1 MKLCQNCSQSVA
13 GNVASCP
20 NCGNE
25 IKEGRKHI
33 DDYLILSVLHEGYS
47 SILCKAVKE
56 GGESPVMIR
65 IFTSNSGVDE
75 KVAARLKR
83 ELEELKKLPEEYFVR
98 HCEIRYSSDGLW
110 YRVSEWVDAEN
121 WGTLISSG
129 QFQDYHTAFSIF
141 YKIASILEGLH
152 RIGHIIPHL
161 TLDDIMLFKNQEG
174 GLEVKIDY
182 KLSRF
187 INPQIDRPTPMLK
200 KLLNCH
206 PDIIGQRPLDS
217 RSDIWSL
224 GKIFVELL
232 SGDPD
237 INDFSGKA
245 GELPLPPKIKT
256 LIKVMLAEDSSLRPS
271 SMAEVAE
278 SLKKVTNRDIKA
290 ARAKQIE
297 SASAPIKAV
306 NKLKKKAIFFGMLFV
321 LMIIGGLSWNYLSV
335 NRKGPD
341 AVFRD
346 FVDRF
351 AKSVAFVTVEYSIR
365 DNNDIYYQSRK
376 EGTAFLV
383 DKEGYLLTNR
393 HVLCP
398 WLEDRSFFLIANSL
412 RRQGKS
418 PFMAY
423 RIFLWFEGE
432 KAFKRL
438 PNLTGTPDLEDIYDI
453 ESAFSTDKTPR
464 LSIAGVSQAPV
475 KTWQIVKSPLKD
487 DFAVI
492 KIEKVPEGLKPLP
505 VDLEMDVR
513 KIPKLSPIIT
523 LGFPLGSH
531 IQENTI
537 NVSVTRG
544 NVRRTFESMFQ
555 VDTSIHRGN
564 SGGPVIDARGK
575 VIGIASK
582 VVFEWAEAPVPV
594 ATSQSDIGLV
604 LPVTK
609 AVSFIQAL
617 KKGDMKWNGVLD
629 LTVDEKL
636 KNIREIAR
644 ERRWADAQTL
654 ADKEVKLNP
663 DPTMIMAAG
672 ILHYC
677 AGDTQGSKNYLRQAV
692 SIDRENNTAKF
703 LLYWIN
709 RSAGKTG
716 EDSYRRE
723 LLGMDWRSP
732 GEFSGYLVRVAEGQI
747 EANKALAGGYSDAE
761 KSWLHYVVG
770 LTRQK
775 QNDLLSSEELF
786 KKALLSSELDDWV
799 YFLALSGLQQVQKD
813 RLKLIGNRRAEA
825 GYQAAVVR
833 FQQELRERYRHKTN
847 QLFQLI
853 TIVTSID
860 QKEISLEKKRSMLIK
875 LLEYNYNRGE
885 TLSRLAFTFAMDNM
899 WDSALES
906 ARSFLAIAGR
916 ENMNR
921 LSIQLLIPEIYYNMG
936 RKDEALSNLER
947 LLPTLD
953 DEWFRSICE
962 ALLSRKSESSL
973 LGETGGHPE
982 NLLTA
987 HAAMGFWAEG
997 SGDREKAL
1005 RHYKEVL
1012 GSYMDERIEFDFAIA
1027 RIQRLKKEK

>member
-1 MKLCQNCSQSVA
+1 
-13 GNVASCP
+13 
-20 NCGNE
+20 
-25 IKEGRKHI
+25 
-33 DDYLILSVLHEGYS
+33 
-47 SILCKAVKE
+47 
-56 GGESPVMIR
+56 
-65 IFTSNSGVDE
+65 
-75 KVAARLKR
+75 
-83 ELEELKKLPEEYFVR
+83 
-98 HCEIRYSSDGLW
+98 
-110 YRVSEWVDAEN
+110 
-121 WGTLISSG
+121 
-129 QFQDYHTAFSIF
+129 
-141 YKIASILEGLH
+141 
-152 RIGHIIPHL
+152 
-161 TLDDIMLFKNQEG
+161 
-174 GLEVKIDY
+174 
-182 KLSRF
+182 
-187 INPQIDRPTPMLK
+187 
-200 KLLNCH
+200 
-206 PDIIGQRPLDS
+206 
-217 RSDIWSL
+217 
-224 GKIFVELL
+224 
-232 SGDPD
+232 
-237 INDFSGKA
+237 

-278 SLKKVTNRDIKA
+278 SLKKVTKREIKA
-290 ARAKQIE
+290 AREKQIE

-306 NKLKKKAIFFGMLFV
+306 NKLKKKAIFFGILFV
-321 LMIIGGLSWNYLSV
+321 LMIIGGLAWNYLAV
-335 NRKGPD
+335 NRKAPD

-453 ESAFSTDKTPR
+453 ESAFSTDKTPH

-492 KIEKVPEGLKPLP
+492 KIERVPEGLKPLP

-564 SGGPVIDARGK
+564 SGGPVIDASGK

-644 ERRWADAQTL
+644 ERRWADAQALT
-654 ADKEVKLNP
+654 DKAVKLNP
-663 DPTMIMAAG
+663 DPTLIMAAG

-709 RSAGKTG
+709 RSAGKAG

-723 LLGMDWRSP
+723 LLEFDWRSP

-775 QNDLLSSEELF
+775 QNDLPASEELF

-813 RLKLIGNRRAEA
+813 RLKLFGNRRAEA

-833 FQQELRERYRHKTN
+833 FQQELHERYRHKTN
-847 QLFQLI
+847 QLFQI
-853 TIVTSID
+853 IAIVTSLD
-860 QKEISLEKKRSMLIK
+860 QKEISLEEKRRMLTK

-885 TLSRLAFTFAMDNM
+885 TLVKLAFSFAMDNM

-906 ARSFLAIAGR
+906 ARAFLAMAGR

-953 DEWFRSICE
+953 DAWFRFICE
-962 ALLSRKSESSL
+962 ALLSRKSEPSL
-973 LGETGGHPE
+973 LSETGGRPE

-997 SGDREKAL
+997 SGDKEKAL

-1012 GSYMDERIEFDFAIA
+1012 GSYMDERIEFDFGIA

>member
-1 MKLCQNCSQSVA
+1 MKLCQNCGQSLA
-13 GNVASCP
+13 GNIASCP

-25 IKEGRKHI
+25 IKEGRKQI

-56 GGESPVMIR
+56 GSETPVMIR
-65 IFTSNSGVDE
+65 IFTSNSGVDD

-98 HCEIRYSSDGLW
+98 HCEIRYSSDSLW

-187 INPQIDRPTPMLK
+187 INPQIDRPRPMFK

-245 GELPLPPKIKT
+245 DELPLPPKIKT
-256 LIKVMLAEDSSLRPS
+256 LIKVMLAEDSSLRPG

-278 SLKKVTNRDIKA
+278 SLKKVTNREIKA

-297 SASAPIKAV
+297 SEAAPIKTV
-306 NKLKKKAIFFGMLFV
+306 NKLKKRAIFFGILFV
-321 LMIIGGLSWNYLSV
+321 LMILGGLSWNYLSV
-335 NRKGPD
+335 NRKDPD

-351 AKSVAFVTVEYSIR
+351 TKSVAFVTVEYSIR
-365 DNNDIYYQSRK
+365 DKNDVYYQSRK

-398 WLEDRSFFLIANSL
+398 WLEDHSFFLVANSL

-453 ESAFSTDKTPR
+453 ESAFGTDKTPR

-531 IQENTI
+531 IQENII

-636 KNIREIAR
+636 KNIRDIAR
-644 ERRWADAQTL
+644 ERRWADAQAL
-654 ADKEVKLNP
+654 ADKAVKLNP

-716 EDSYRRE
+716 EDSYRSE

-732 GEFSGYLVRVAEGQI
+732 GEFSGYLVRVAEGKI
-747 EANKALAGGYSDAE
+747 EANKALTGGYSDAE

-775 QNDLLSSEELF
+775 QNDLLSSEESF
-786 KKALLSSELDDWV
+786 KKALLLSELDDWV

-825 GYQAAVVR
+825 GYQAAVAR
-833 FQQELRERYRHKTN
+833 FQQELHERYRHKTK
-847 QLFQLI
+847 QLYQLI
-853 TIVTSID
+853 ALVASLD
-860 QKEISLEKKRSMLIK
+860 QKEISPEEKRSMLTK

-885 TLSRLAFTFAMDNM
+885 ILVRLAYSFAMDNM
-899 WDSALES
+899 WDRALEY
-906 ARSFLAIAGR
+906 AGAFLSTAGR

-936 RKDEALSNLER
+936 RKDEALSNLEK

-953 DEWFRSICE
+953 DAWFRSICE
-962 ALLSRKSESSL
+962 TLLSRKSEPSL
-973 LGETGGHPE
+973 LGETGGRPE

>member
-1 MKLCQNCSQSVA
+1 MKICQNCSQSVA
-13 GNVASCP
+13 GNVTSCP

-56 GGESPVMIR
+56 GGETPVVIR
-65 IFTSNSGVDE
+65 IFTSNSGVDD

-121 WGTLISSG
+121 WGTLLSSG
-129 QFQDYHTAFSIF
+129 QFQDYRTAFNIF

-161 TLDDIMLFKNQEG
+161 TLDDIMLLKNREG

-187 INPQIDRPTPMLK
+187 INPQIDRPRPMLK
-200 KLLNCH
+200 KLLSCH
-206 PDIIGQRPLDS
+206 PDIIGQCPLDA

-237 INDFSGKA
+237 IIDFSDTA
-245 GELPLPPKIKT
+245 DELPLPPKIKT

-278 SLKKVTNRDIKA
+278 SLAKVSDRDIKA

-297 SASAPIKAV
+297 SASAPIKTV
-306 NKLKKKAIFFGMLFV
+306 NKLKKRTIFFGMLFV
-321 LMIIGGLSWNYLSV
+321 LMIIGGLAWNYLSV
-335 NRKGPD
+335 SRKVPD

-351 AKSVAFVTVEYSIR
+351 AKSVAFVMVEYSIR
-365 DNNDIYYQSRK
+365 ENNDIYYQSRK

-398 WLEDRSFFLIANSL
+398 WLEDRDFYWVANNL
-412 RRQGKS
+412 RQQGKS
-418 PFMAY
+418 PSMAY

-438 PNLTGTPDLEDIYDI
+438 PNLTGTPDLGDVYDL
-453 ESAFSTDKTPR
+453 ESAFSTEKAPR
-464 LSIAGVSQAPV
+464 LSIAGVSQTPV
-475 KTWQIVKSPLKD
+475 KTWQIIKSPLRD

-492 KIEKVPEGLKPLP
+492 KIERVPEGLKPLP

-523 LGFPLGSH
+523 LGFPLGSL

-564 SGGPVIDARGK
+564 SGGPVIDTRGK
-575 VIGIASK
+575 VIGIVSK
-582 VVFEWAEAPVPV
+582 VAFEWAEAPVPV
-594 ATSQSDIGLV
+594 ATAQSDIGLV

-617 KKGDMKWNGVLD
+617 KNGDIKWNGVLD
-629 LTVDEKL
+629 LTVDKKL

-644 ERRWADAQTL
+644 DHRWADAQAL
-654 ADKEVKLNP
+654 ADKAVKLNP
-663 DPTMIMAAG
+663 DPNLIMASG
-672 ILHYC
+672 ILYYC
-677 AGDTQGSKNYLRQAV
+677 AGDTQCSKNYLRQAV
-692 SIDRENNTAKF
+692 SIDRENYTAKF

-709 RSAGKTG
+709 RSAGKAG
-716 EDSYRRE
+716 EDPYRRE
-723 LLGMDWRSP
+723 LLELDWRSP
-732 GEFSGYLVRVAEGQI
+732 GEFSGYLARVAEGQV

-775 QNDLLSSEELF
+775 QNDLLASEELF
-786 KKALLSSELDDWV
+786 KKALLSSELEDWV

-813 RLKLIGNRRAEA
+813 RLKLFGDRRAEA
-825 GYQAAVVR
+825 DYQAAVVR
-833 FQQELRERYRHKTN
+833 FQQELHERYRHKKD

-853 TIVTSID
+853 AIVNSID
-860 QKEISLEKKRSMLIK
+860 QKETSLEEKRSMLTK

-885 TLSRLAFTFAMDNM
+885 ILVRLAFSFAMDNL

-906 ARSFLAIAGR
+906 ARAFLATAGR

-921 LSIQLLIPEIYYNMG
+921 LSIHLLIPEIYYNMG
-936 RKDEALSNLER
+936 RKNEALSNLES

-953 DEWFRSICE
+953 DAWFRSICE
-962 ALLSRKSESSL
+962 ALLSRISEPSL
-973 LGETGGHPE
+973 LSKTGGRPE

-997 SGDREKAL
+997 SGDSEKAL

-1012 GSYMDERIEFDFAIA
+1012 GSYMDERIEFEFAIA

>member
-1 MKLCQNCSQSVA
+1 MKICQNCGQSLA

-47 SILCKAVKE
+47 SILCKAVKVGDE
-56 GGESPVMIR
+56 TPVMIR
-65 IFTSNSGVDE
+65 IFTSNSGVDD

-110 YRVSEWVDAEN
+110 YRVSEWINAEN
-121 WGTLISSG
+121 WGILLSSG
-129 QFQDYHTAFSIF
+129 QFQNYRTAFSIF

-161 TLDDIMLFKNQEG
+161 TLDDIMLFKNREG
-174 GLEVKIDY
+174 GIEVKIDY

-187 INPQIDRPTPMLK
+187 INPQIDRPRPMLK
-200 KLLNCH
+200 KLLSCH
-206 PDIIGQRPLDS
+206 PDIIGQRPLDA

-237 INDFSGKA
+237 ITDFSDKA

-271 SMAEVAE
+271 SMAEVAQ
-278 SLKKVTNRDIKA
+278 SLSKVTNRDIKA
-290 ARAKQIE
+290 ARTKQIE

-306 NKLKKKAIFFGMLFV
+306 NKLKKRTIFFGMLFI
-321 LMIIGGLSWNYLSV
+321 LMIIGGLAWNYLAVS
-335 NRKGPD
+335 RKTPD
-341 AVFRD
+341 AVFRN

-351 AKSVAFVTVEYSIR
+351 AKSVAFVMVEYSIR
-365 DNNDIYYQSRK
+365 ENDYIYYQSRK

-398 WLEDRSFFLIANSL
+398 WLEDRDFFLVANSL
-412 RRQGKS
+412 RQQGSS
-418 PFMAY
+418 PSMSY

-438 PNLTGTPDLEDIYDI
+438 PSMTGTPELEDIYDLD
-453 ESAFSTDKTPR
+453 SAFSTEKTPR
-464 LSIAGVSQAPV
+464 LSIAGVSQTPV
-475 KTWQIVKSPLKD
+475 KTWQIIKSPLRD

-492 KIEKVPEGLKPLP
+492 KIERVPVGLKPLP

-523 LGFPLGSH
+523 LGFPLGSR

-544 NVRRTFESMFQ
+544 SVRRTFESMFQ

-564 SGGPVIDARGK
+564 SGGPVIDTRGK

-582 VVFEWAEAPVPV
+582 VAFDWAESPVPV
-594 ATSQSDIGLV
+594 ATPQSDIGLV
-604 LPVTK
+604 LPITK
-609 AVSFIQAL
+609 AVSFIQAI
-617 KKGDMKWNGVLD
+617 KNGDMKWNGVLD
-629 LTVDEKL
+629 LTIDKKL

-644 ERRWADAQTL
+644 EHRWADAQAL

-663 DPTMIMAAG
+663 DPILIMAAG

-677 AGDTQGSKNYLRQAV
+677 AGDAQGSKNYLRQAV
-692 SIDRENNTAKF
+692 SIERENYTAKF

-716 EDSYRRE
+716 EDPYRRE
-723 LLGMDWRSP
+723 LLELDWRSP
-732 GEFSGYLVRVAEGQI
+732 GEFSGYLVRVAEGQV

-761 KSWLHYVVG
+761 RSWLYYVVG

-775 QNDLLSSEELF
+775 QKDLIVSEELF

-813 RLKLIGNRRAEA
+813 RLKLFGDRSAEA
-825 GYQAAVVR
+825 DYQAAVVR
-833 FQQELRERYRHKTN
+833 FHQELHERYRYKTDR
-847 QLFQLI
+847 LLEI
-853 TIVTSID
+853 ISIVPSIN
-860 QKEISLEKKRSMLIK
+860 QKELSLEEKRSILTK
-875 LLEYNYNRGE
+875 FLEYNYNRGE
-885 TLSRLAFTFAMDNM
+885 ILSRLAFSFAMDNL
-899 WDSALES
+899 WDKALES
-906 ARSFLAIAGR
+906 AGSFLATDGR

-921 LSIQLLIPEIYYNMG
+921 LSIHLLIPGIYYNMG
-936 RKDEALSNLER
+936 RKDEALSYLER
-947 LLPTLD
+947 LLPALD
-953 DEWFRSICE
+953 DVWFHSICE
-962 ALLSRKSESSL
+962 VLLSRKPEASL
-973 LGETGGHPE
+973 LDKTEGRPE
-982 NLLTA
+982 NLLAA
-987 HAAMGFWAEG
+987 HFAMGFWAEG
-997 SGDREKAL
+997 SGDSEKAL
-1005 RHYKEVL
+1005 RHYKEAL
-1012 GSYMDERIEFDFAIA
+1012 GSYMDERIEFEFAIA
-1027 RIQRLKKEK
+1027 RIRRLRDEK